1 MANHPPS
8 HYPRIGIA
16 GEDLV
21 VNWLES
27 QGWTIL
33 HRRWRYSRG
42 EIDIIAQFNE
52 EGLDAENRKKVLPP
66 SRSSPLLAFVEV
78 KTRSQ
83 LNWDAGGR
91 IAVTQRKQAK
101 LWRTALMFLA
111 KYPEKANYSCRFDV
125 AIVGYQQTPQEPL
138 TVKKAQEKQRLSLES
153 KYKLTLYEYI
163 PAAFDVSSSW

>member
-27 QGWTIL
+27 QGWIIL
-33 HRRWRYSRG
+33 HRRWRYHRG
-42 EIDIIAQFNE
+42 EVDIIAQFGEQGQNT
-52 EGLDAENRKKVLPP
+52 GNKKKIPP
-66 SRSSPLLAFVEV
+66 SSLLSPVLAFVEV

-83 LNWDAGGR
+83 GNWDAGGR
-91 IAVTQRKQAK
+91 GAITQQKQAK

-111 KYPEKANYSCRFDV
+111 QYPEKANYSCRFDV
-125 AIVGYQQTPQEPL
+125 AIVGYQQTSQESYVVKNARGERSSPL
-138 TVKKAQEKQRLSLES
+138 ENQ
-153 KYKLTLYEYI
+153 YKLVLYEYI
-163 PAAFDVSSSW
+163 PAAFDCPSS

>member
-52 EGLDAENRKKVLPP
+52 EGLDAENRKKF
-66 SRSSPLLAFVEV
+66 SP
-78 KTRSQ
+78 
-83 LNWDAGGR
+83 
-91 IAVTQRKQAK
+91 I
-101 LWRTALMFLA
+101 
-111 KYPEKANYSCRFDV
+111 
-125 AIVGYQQTPQEPL
+125 PL
-138 TVKKAQEKQRLSLES
+138 ITSFG
-153 KYKLTLYEYI
+153 I
-163 PAAFDVSSSW
+163 C